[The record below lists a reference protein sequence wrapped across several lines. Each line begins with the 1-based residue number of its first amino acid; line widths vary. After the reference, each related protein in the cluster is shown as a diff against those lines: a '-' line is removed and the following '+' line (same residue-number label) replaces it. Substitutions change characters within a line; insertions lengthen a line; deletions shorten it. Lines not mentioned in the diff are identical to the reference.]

1 MTTKVTTPKG
11 VANYPHISK
20 PDEGREYSD
29 GKYKVNLALSPE
41 DAKPIVEQIN
51 AVLLEGIKA
60 VKGKEPNK
68 KIKQAPLPYANETV
82 KDDDGNSV
90 ETGNVIIKFKSK
102 YKPQVF
108 DCDNNEIFEHN
119 IWGGSVIKVGGEL
132 AFYSSAIGCGVTIRL
147 KAVQLIEYVQG
158 GSGADSFGFGKED
171 GFTAES
177 DETANT
183 QEEVDISVNV
193 PASAAE
199 VAPAPV
205 KPKAKAKP
213 KAKPVPVEEPAPVA
227 VATESSSLADEIA
240 NLIGETDD

>member
-29 GKYKVNLALSPE
+29 GKYKVNLCLSPE
-41 DAKPIVEQIN
+41 DAKPIIEQIN

-108 DCDNNEIFEHN
+108 DSGNNEIFELFE
-119 IWGGSVIKVGGEL
+119 SK
-132 AFYSSAIGCGVTIRL
+132 Y
-147 KAVQLIEYVQG
+147 YV
-158 GSGADSFGFGKED
+158 
-171 GFTAES
+171 
-177 DETANT
+177 
-183 QEEVDISVNV
+183 
-193 PASAAE
+193 
-199 VAPAPV
+199 
-205 KPKAKAKP
+205 
-213 KAKPVPVEEPAPVA
+213 
-227 VATESSSLADEIA
+227 
-240 NLIGETDD
+240 